1 MSENSPSPSPGS
13 LPPPS
18 AGEGRGGGQSFPS
31 PSGGGQGGGLV
42 HNAADGIHPA
52 TAGWTYLSFRTVR
65 RKPGEEL
72 AGQTGNEETALIW
85 LGGTADVDGFGAVGE
100 RADVFSGKPSALLL
114 PPGARYRLRART
126 ALHLAIVSA
135 PAESTLPAR
144 LIRPDEV
151 RVEIRGK
158 DVTERRIHWILSE
171 KDAAARLLLVEVLTP
186 AGHWSTYPPHK
197 HDEDKAGIERA
208 LEELYYYRFNPE
220 QGFAFQGIYTK
231 PSPSSGSLPPPR
243 AGFNSPSPSGGG
255 QGGGLNVAIRA
266 RHEDL
271 VLVPRGYHVV
281 SAAPGYDCYYLNAM
295 AGAVREWLFT
305 TDPDHEWLMDWKKS

>member
-1 MSENSPSPSPGS
+1 LRGRV
-13 LPPPS
+13 
-18 AGEGRGGGQSFPS
+18 GEGGQD
-31 PSGGGQGGGLV
+31 LV
-42 HNAADGIHPA
+42 RNAAAGIRPA

-65 RKPGEEL
+65 RNPREEL
-72 AGQTGNEETALIW
+72 SGQTGNEETALIW
-85 LGGTADVDGFGAVGE
+85 LGGRAEVEGFGEVGDRE
-100 RADVFSGKPSALLL
+100 DVFAGKPSALLL
-114 PPGARYRLRART
+114 PPATHYRVVART
-126 ALHLAIVSA
+126 PLQLAIVSA

-158 DVTERRIHWILSE
+158 GVTERRIHWIVSD
-171 KDAAARLLLVEVLTP
+171 KDPAARLLLVEVLTP

-197 HDEDKAGIERA
+197 HDEDKAGVERT

-231 PSPSSGSLPPPR
+231 PSPSPLAGEGRGGGSL
-243 AGFNSPSPSGGG
+243 
-255 QGGGLNVAIRA
+255 NVSIRA
-266 RHEDL
+266 KNDDL

>member
-1 MSENSPSPSPGS
+1 MPGESSGS
-13 LPPPS
+13 LPPPL
-18 AGEGRGGGQSFPS
+18 AGEGRGGGP
-31 PSGGGQGGGLV
+31 GLLR
-42 HNAADGIHPA
+42 NAAEGIRPA
-52 TAGWTYLSFRTVR
+52 SAGWTYLSFRTVR
-65 RKPGEEL
+65 RKPDEEL
-72 AGQTGNEETALIW
+72 GGETGNEETAIIW
-85 LGGTADVDGFGAVGE
+85 LGGTADVEEFGSVGQRE
-100 RADVFSGKPSALLL
+100 DVFSGKPSALLL

-126 ALHLAIVSA
+126 PLHLAIVSA

-158 DVTERRIHWILSE
+158 GVTERRIHWILSE
-171 KDAAARLLLVEVLTP
+171 KDPAARLLLVEVLTP

-197 HDEDKAGIERA
+197 HDENKEGVERA
-208 LEELYYYRFNPE
+208 LEELYYYRFNPQ

-231 PSPSSGSLPPPR
+231 PG
-243 AGFNSPSPSGGG
+243 GTNSPSPSGGG
-255 QGGGLNVAIRA
+255 QGGGVGLNVSIRA
-266 RHEDL
+266 HHDDL

-305 TDPDHEWLMDWKKS
+305 TDPDHEWLMDWKKT

>member
-1 MSENSPSPSPGS
+1 M
-13 LPPPS
+13 
-18 AGEGRGGGQSFPS
+18 RDV
-31 PSGGGQGGGLV
+31 GLV
-42 HNAADGIHPA
+42 HNAAEGIRPA
-52 TAGWTYLSFRTVR
+52 TAGWTHLSFRTVR
-65 RKPGEEL
+65 CKPDEEL
-72 AGQTGNEETALIW
+72 TGQTGNEETALIW
-85 LGGTADVDGFGAVGE
+85 LSGSAEVEGFGEVGE
-100 RADVFSGKPSALLL
+100 RENVFSGKPSALLL
-114 PPGARYRLRART
+114 PPASRYRVRART
-126 ALHLAIVSA
+126 PLHLAIVSA

-144 LIRPDEV
+144 LIRPDDV

-158 DVTERRIHWILSE
+158 GVTERRIHWILSE
-171 KDAAARLLLVEVLTP
+171 KDPGARLLLVEVLTP

-197 HDEDKAGIERA
+197 HDEDRAGVERA

-231 PSPSSGSLPPPR
+231 PSPS
-243 AGFNSPSPSGGG
+243 PSGGG
-255 QGGGLNVAIRA
+255 QGGGLNVSIRA
-266 RHEDL
+266 RHDDL

>member
-1 MSENSPSPSPGS
+1 MSDRSLPSPS
-13 LPPPS
+13 
-18 AGEGRGGGQSFPS
+18 GGGQGGGPNLPS

-42 HNAADGIHPA
+42 RNAAEGIRPA

-65 RKPGEEL
+65 RNPDEEL
-72 AGQTGNEETALIW
+72 TAQTGNEEMALIW
-85 LGGTADVDGFGAVGE
+85 LGGTANVEGFGDVGDRE
-100 RADVFSGKPSALLL
+100 DVFSGKPSALLL
-114 PPGARYRLRART
+114 PPGARYHLRART
-126 ALHLAIVSA
+126 PLHLAIVSA

-144 LIRPDEV
+144 LIRPDET

-158 DVTERRIHWILSE
+158 GVTERRIHWILSE
-171 KDAAARLLLVEVLTP
+171 KDPAARLLLVEVLTP

-197 HDEDKAGIERA
+197 HDEDKAGVERA

-231 PSPSSGSLPPPR
+231 N
-243 AGFNSPSPSGGG
+243 FPSPSGSRFPPPAGEG
-255 QGGGLNVAIRA
+255 QGGGDLNVSIRA
-266 RHEDL
+266 RNDDL